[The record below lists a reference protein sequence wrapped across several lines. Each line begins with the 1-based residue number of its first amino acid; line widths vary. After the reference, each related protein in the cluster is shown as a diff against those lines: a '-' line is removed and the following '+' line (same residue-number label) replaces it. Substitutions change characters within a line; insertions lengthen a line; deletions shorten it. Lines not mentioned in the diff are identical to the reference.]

1 MISIASILARTIASA
16 TPLALGG
23 VGGLFGE
30 KAGISNIGL
39 DGTMLFGAFAAVLGS
54 YYTGNPW
61 IGLLCAALTGT
72 LIAALH
78 AYFCIT
84 LKVDHSIFGIA
95 VNILAANITV
105 YLSSALFGN
114 KGYTA
119 NVTKLPSI
127 SIPVLKDIP
136 VISAIFTDISVVSIL
151 AIIITIAGYFLLYR
165 TRFGLHVM
173 TVGENPKAGFTAG
186 INVERVQYLAVMI
199 GGFTCGLAGAYLS
212 ISYLSMFVRDMVSG
226 RGFIAISAI
235 LFGRYNPAYVA
246 LAALFFGF
254 TDAMQMALQ
263 GTIRIPNEIIQCMPY
278 LLTILAVAYT
288 QGRELKKNA
297 IR

>member
-1 MISIASILARTIASA
+1 MISIASVLARTFASA

-61 IGLLCAALTGT
+61 IGLVAAAMTGVLVS
-72 LIAALH
+72 LIH

-95 VNILAANITV
+95 VNILASNITV

-127 SIPVLKDIP
+127 SVPVLRDIP
-136 VISAIFTDISVVSIL
+136 VISELFSSISVVTIL
-151 AIIITIAGYFLLYR
+151 AIVVAAVGYFLLYK

-173 TVGENPKAGFTAG
+173 SVGENPKAAFTAG
-186 INVERVQYLAVMI
+186 VNVRRVQYLAVMI
-199 GGFTCGLAGAYLS
+199 GGLTCGLAGAYLS

-254 TDAMQMALQ
+254 ADAMQMALQ
-263 GTIRIPNEIIQCMPY
+263 GTINIPNEVIQCIPY
-278 LLTILAVAYT
+278 LLTIVAVAYT
-288 QGRELKKNA
+288 QWRELRKNA